1 MTPLAIS
8 TIVLDLIFVRY
19 TDRRSVWP
27 IETIDTCW
35 PGEIYRTVEAW
46 QMIRR
51 VNEKIQLPKSSEV
64 EINDSMRVLAFDTRM
79 AGCAI
84 DYNYISDVIARV
96 TMRRTGERCLWALP
110 SGFGETSASFL
121 VPFAFIS
128 FFSSCFAFLFFS
140 FASAFEGIKARFRM
154 KRVAEPRDFR
164 QMEFNLR
171 QECGSRAV
179 GQLINDVSKGKL
191 IFSGFDNDVSSNA
204 NIWHGF
210 GCSPNMDSRPFAA
223 RHCPN
228 LVNE

>member
-1 MTPLAIS
+1 MLTWWKLQDGGSLAS
-8 TIVLDLIFVRY
+8 
-19 TDRRSVWP
+19 
-27 IETIDTCW
+27 
-35 PGEIYRTVEAW
+35 
-46 QMIRR
+46 R

-64 EINDSMRVLAFDTRM
+64 EISDSMRVLAFDTRM

-96 TMRRTGERCLWALP
+96 TMRRTGERCLRALP
-110 SGFGETSASFL
+110 SGFGEISASFL

-128 FFSSCFAFLFFS
+128 SFSSCFAFIFFS

-171 QECGSRAV
+171 QECGSRPV

-210 GCSPNMDSRPFAA
+210 GCSPNMDSRPFAV
-223 RHCPN
+223 RDCPN